1 MVYVQKGV
9 EPVTGD
15 SCILIPAYNEERTIG
30 EIVKNLKGRKFT
42 VYVVDDGSS
51 DATALRAA
59 AEGAVV
65 IKNANN
71 MGRGAAMRAGFD
83 RILGEGKFDSIILM
97 DGDDQHDI
105 DDIEHLINK
114 ARESGADLVLGNRM
128 QDTSRMPIIRIATNR
143 FMSWLLSVMTGRDIP
158 DTQCGFR
165 LIKSGLLKKITLR
178 SSNYDTDS
186 ELILRSARAGFKI
199 DSTPVKTIY
208 KDEKSKINPFVDTL
222 RFIRLLI
229 LNAFRR

>member
-1 MVYVQKGV
+1 MT
-9 EPVTGD
+9 EH
-15 SCILIPAYNEERTIG
+15 CILIPSYNEERTIG
-30 EIVKNLKGRKFT
+30 AIVKTLKGRGFT
-42 VYVVDDGSS
+42 IYVVDDGSQ
-51 DATALRAA
+51 DATAAKAA

-65 IKNANN
+65 IKSEGN
-71 MGRGAAMRAGFD
+71 MGKGAALRSGFD
-83 RILGEGKFDSIILM
+83 RILGEGSFDFVIVM

-105 DDIEHLINK
+105 DDIEHLIKK

-128 QDTSRMPIIRIATNR
+128 RDTSRMPIIRIATNR

-165 LIKSGLLKKITLR
+165 LISAKLLKTIKLK
-178 SSNYDTDS
+178 SSNYDIDS
-186 ELILRSARAGFKI
+186 EIILNTAKAGFKI
-199 DSTPVKTIY
+199 DSTPVKTVY

-229 LNAFRR
+229 LNAFRS

>member
-1 MVYVQKGV
+1 MI
-9 EPVTGD
+9 GD
-15 SCILIPAYNEERTIG
+15 SCILIPSYNEERAIG
-30 EIVKNLKGRKFT
+30 DIVKKLKDRNFT

-51 DATALRAA
+51 DATALKA
-59 AEGAVV
+59 AEAGAVV
-65 IKNANN
+65 IKNATN
-71 MGRGAAMRAGFD
+71 MGKGAAIRAGFD
-83 RILGEGKFDSIILM
+83 RILSEGRFSSIVIM

-143 FMSWLLSVMTGRDIP
+143 FMSWLLSVMTGRSIP

-165 LIKSGLLKKITLR
+165 LIKIGLLKNMTLR
-178 SSNYDTDS
+178 SSNYDIDS
-186 ELILRSARAGFKI
+186 EIILNAAKAGFKI
-199 DSTPVKTIY
+199 ESTPVKTVY
-208 KDEKSKINPFVDTL
+208 GNEKSKINPFVDTL

-229 LNAFRR
+229 FNAFRR